1 MNETR
6 DFLTMFD
13 KTQTFVENTYFCA
26 LNGKMEMYF
35 SALCLAH
42 MSTFLCLE
50 MLLYTL

>member
-26 LNGKMEMYF
+26 LNDNGKMEMYF
-35 SALCLAH
+35 SALCLA
-42 MSTFLCLE
+42 
-50 MLLYTL
+50 LLHT